1 MARSLSD
8 PEPAHKSGRRL
19 TGGPVMALFGE
30 GNDVRKSGLGGM
42 RMTQEETRPG
52 AQPSAFE
59 AHTPQRI
66 AELVE
71 TSGVGKANLPVLKI
85 LLLAV
90 LAGAFIS
97 LGAMVFTVTV
107 TGSDL
112 GLGPTRLLGGLAFS
126 LGLILV
132 VVGGAELFT
141 GNSLMVMAWVDGKIE
156 ISALARNWVLVYL
169 GNLAGAV
176 ATAVIAWRAGILE
189 IGGGAVLETATR
201 IAISK
206 FELSFEQNFWRGLL
220 CNVLVCLA
228 VWLCVAARS
237 VPGKILAILFP
248 ISAFVAIG
256 LEHSVANMY
265 FLPIAAFS
273 GVPEATLA
281 RIAGNIL
288 PVTLGNMVGG
298 GGFVAFIY
306 WMIYRR
312 P

>member
-1 MARSLSD
+1 MIRDKNEAG
-8 PEPAHKSGRRL
+8 EHPA
-19 TGGPVMALFGE
+19 
-30 GNDVRKSGLGGM
+30 
-42 RMTQEETRPG
+42 
-52 AQPSAFE
+52 AFE
-59 AHTPQRI
+59 AHTPARI
-66 AELVE
+66 AELAE
-71 TSGVGKANLPVLKI
+71 TSGVGKAALPALKI
-85 LLLAV
+85 LLLAT

-107 TGSDL
+107 TGSEL

-132 VVGGAELFT
+132 VIGGAELFT
-141 GNSLMVMAWVDGKIE
+141 GNSLMVMAWVDGKVTLR
-156 ISALARNWVLVYL
+156 ALARNWGLVYC

-176 ATAVIAWRAGILE
+176 ATAFIAWRAGVLE

-201 IAISK
+201 IAIGK
-206 FELSFEQNFWRGLL
+206 FELSFEQCFWRGLL

-228 VWLCVAARS
+228 VWLCVAARTVS
-237 VPGKILAILFP
+237 GKILAIIFP

-265 FLPIAAFS
+265 FLPLAAFS
-273 GVPEATLA
+273 GLPEASLMQ
-281 RIAGNIL
+281 IAGNIL

-298 GGFVAFIY
+298 GIFVALIY